1 MTKTI
6 GSGSQGVHVLGPKPQ
21 LVPQSFNDCA
31 KTQKKVPLMK
41 AFVIA
46 ASLLAMGASTA
57 GAEEWSREH
66 HPYAREHHGVCR
78 EKAERLHRFEH
89 RARADGRITGEERHT
104 IEALKHDL
112 DRTCGGYRWR

>member
-21 LVPQSFNDCA
+21 LVPQSLPVAQNP
-31 KTQKKVPLMK
+31 KKDPLMK

-57 GAEEWSREH
+57 GAEEWSRER

-89 RARADGRITGEERHT
+89 HARADGRITGQERHT